1 MGCFDTFVGL
11 EIEGKLHFLAD
22 NRLLPVPME
31 KISYNKTKIV
41 ATVGPASNTKEML
54 RALAKEGVDVFRL
67 NFSHGTHADHQKV
80 IDFVREINAEL
91 GTHIALL
98 QDLQGPKIR
107 VNEVKEGT
115 VLQPRSSLI
124 ITTRELLGD
133 HEIVSTS
140 YKNLPRDVKVGDMVL
155 IDDGKIELK
164 VSEVRD
170 IDVVCEV
177 VYGGPLK
184 SRKGI
189 NLPYSRVSAPSLTDK
204 DREDLEFGLRNRID
218 WVALSFVRK
227 AKDIDILR
235 AIIDEHKAPT
245 KIIAKIEKPEALE
258 NIDAVLSATDG
269 VMVARGDL
277 GVEIWL
283 EEVPM
288 VQKMLV
294 EKCNRL
300 SKPVIVATQMM
311 ESMIENPRP
320 TRAETNDVANAV
332 MDGADA
338 LMLSAET
345 AAGRYPIEV
354 IRSMVRTINSVE
366 KQANVY
372 YRFREVDT
380 HSPIFVND
388 SLVLAACKLAK
399 EINAK
404 AIVGMTASGYS
415 ALKSSSHRP
424 NTNIFVFTSNKG
436 ILNTM
441 NLVWATRA
449 YYYEKQNS
457 TDETIADVEA
467 ILKRDGHVKSGDV
480 FIILA
485 SMPIHERN
493 RTNMLKV
500 HMVS

>member
-1 MGCFDTFVGL
+1 
-11 EIEGKLHFLAD
+11 
-22 NRLLPVPME
+22 ME

-41 ATVGPASNTKEML
+41 ATVGPASNSKEML

-67 NFSHGTHADHQKV
+67 NFSHGSHADHQKV
-80 IDFVREINAEL
+80 INLVREINEEM

-115 VLQPRSSLI
+115 ILTPRETLI
-124 ITTRELLGD
+124 ITTRELIGD

-140 YKNLPRDVKVGDMVL
+140 YEGLPRDVKVGDMVL

-164 VSEVRD
+164 VTEARD

-177 VYGGPLK
+177 VYGGLLK

-189 NLPYSRVSAPSLTDK
+189 NLPYSRVTAPSLTEK
-204 DREDLEFGLRNRID
+204 DLKDLEFGLKNKLD

-235 AIIDEHKAPT
+235 AILDEHKSTT

-258 NIDAVLSATDG
+258 NIDAILAATDG

-294 EKCNRL
+294 EKCNKL
-300 SKPVIVATQMM
+300 GKPVIVATQMM

-345 AAGRYPIEV
+345 AAGKYPIEV
-354 IRSMVRTINSVE
+354 IRSMVRTIVSVE
-366 KQANVY
+366 KQASIY
-372 YRFREVDT
+372 YRFREVDA
-380 HSPIFVND
+380 HSPIFIND

-399 EINAK
+399 EVGAK
-404 AIVGMTASGYS
+404 AIVGMTSSGYS
-415 ALKSSSHRP
+415 AYKSSSHRP
-424 NTNIFVFTSNKG
+424 NANIFVFTSNKA

-449 YYYEKQNS
+449 YYYEKQTS
-457 TDETIADVEA
+457 TDETIADVQA
-467 ILKRDGHVKSGDV
+467 ILKRDGHVKTGDV
-480 FIILA
+480 FISLA

-493 RTNMLKV
+493 RTNMMKV
-500 HMVS
+500 NVVS

>member
-1 MGCFDTFVGL
+1 MHNSTYERV
-11 EIEGKLHFLAD
+11 
-22 NRLLPVPME
+22 
-31 KISYNKTKIV
+31 SYNKTKIV

-54 RALAKEGVDVFRL
+54 RALIKEGVDVFRL
-67 NFSHGTHADHQKV
+67 NFSHGSHADHQKV
-80 IDFVREINAEL
+80 VDYVRELNKEL
-91 GTHIALL
+91 GTHVALL

-115 VLQPRSSLI
+115 VLQPRSNLI

-140 YKNLPRDVKVGDMVL
+140 YQGLPRDVKVGDMVL

-164 VSEVRD
+164 VVEVRD
-170 IDVVCEV
+170 TEVVCEV

-189 NLPYSRVSAPSLTDK
+189 NLPYSKVSAPSLTDK
-204 DREDLEFGLRNRID
+204 DMEDLLFGLRNRVD

-235 AIIDEHKAPT
+235 GIIEEHNVAT

-258 NIDAVLSATDG
+258 NIDAVLNATDG

-354 IRSMVRTINSVE
+354 IRSMVRTIGSVE

-372 YRFREVDT
+372 YRFREVDP

-388 SLVLAACKLAK
+388 SLILTACKLAK
-399 EINAK
+399 DINAK
-404 AIVGMTASGYS
+404 AIVGMSKTGYS
-415 ALKSSSHRP
+415 AMKSSSHRP
-424 NTNIFVFTSNKG
+424 NTNIFVFTSNTE

-441 NLVWATRA
+441 NLVWGTRA

-457 TDETIADVEA
+457 TDETIADVEE
-467 ILKRDGHVKSGDV
+467 ILKSDGHVKSGDV

-493 RTNMLKV
+493 RTNMIKV
-500 HMVS
+500 HMVK